1 MQDIR
6 TTETDLS
13 PTPKRRNYPPEF
25 KAQIVRQSQMPAAS
39 VAGIALQ
46 HRINP
51 VTVHRWIREAKQKQ
65 FPNVGAFV
73 PLRLDLSAGINTGT
87 IASSTAIHIELQR
100 AGTVI
105 RVQWPI
111 TCAAQCAAWMREV
124 LR

>member
-6 TTETDLS
+6 TTDTDLS
-13 PTPKRRNYPPEF
+13 PTPKRRNYPSEF

-51 VTVHRWIREAKQKQ
+51 VTLHRWIREAKQKQ
-65 FPNVGAFV
+65 TPHVAAFV
-73 PLRLDLSAGINTGT
+73 PLRLDLGAGIHTGT
-87 IASSTAIHIELQR
+87 SVSSTAIHIELQR

-105 RVQWPI
+105 RVEWPVF
-111 TCAAQCAAWMREV
+111 CAGECAAWMREV
-124 LR
+124 LK

>member
-6 TTETDLS
+6 TTDTELS
-13 PTPKRRNYPPEF
+13 TRPKRRNYPSEF

-65 FPNVGAFV
+65 TPHVAAFV
-73 PLRLDLSAGINTGT
+73 PLRLDLGAGIHTGT
-87 IASSTAIHIELQR
+87 SVSSTTIHIELQR
-100 AGTVI
+100 AGTTV

-111 TCAAQCAAWMREV
+111 AYAADCAAWMREV
-124 LR
+124 LK

>member
-6 TTETDLS
+6 TTDTDLC
-13 PTPKRRNYPPEF
+13 PTPKRRNYPSEF
-25 KAQIVRQSQMPAAS
+25 KAQIVRQSQMHAAS

-65 FPNVGAFV
+65 PSNVAAFV
-73 PLRLDLSAGINTGT
+73 PLRLDLSAGIHTGT
-87 IASSTAIHIELQR
+87 PASSTAIHIELQR
-100 AGTVI
+100 AGTTV

-111 TCAAQCAAWMREV
+111 ANATDCAAWMREV
-124 LR
+124 LK